1 MRTLMMTGTLTALT
15 FAGAIT
21 LNAQTPQ
28 APPPNPSAAPQA
40 QRPVSD
46 TQRATGNADQ
56 MITIAGCL
64 KEEKD
69 VPGLK
74 PSVAEKAGVTDD
86 YVLTNVKI
94 APGSAVSGIGVG
106 PMYEIEGISES
117 DLKKHVGHQVELMGR
132 IVQPSAGTPA
142 SVSDAPDFNAT
153 SLKMV
158 AATCPAAP

>member
-1 MRTLMMTGTLTALT
+1 MG
-15 FAGAIT
+15 
-21 LNAQTPQ
+21 
-28 APPPNPSAAPQA
+28 
-40 QRPVSD
+40 D
-46 TQRATGNADQ
+46 TQRTGNADQ
-56 MITIAGCL
+56 ALTIAGCL

-74 PSVAEKAGVTDD
+74 PNVAEKAGVTDD

-106 PMYEIEGISES
+106 PMYEIEGLPES

-132 IVQPSAGTPA
+132 IVPPTGTP
-142 SVSDAPDFNAT
+142 SITDAPDFKAT

-158 AATCPAAP
+158 AATCSAAQ

>member
-15 FAGAIT
+15 LVGSIS

-28 APPPNPSAAPQA
+28 TPPSNPAVTPQA
-40 QRPVSD
+40 ERPASD
-46 TQRATGNADQ
+46 SQRATGNADQ
-56 MITIAGCL
+56 AITITGCL

-74 PSVAEKAGVTDD
+74 PNPAEKAGVTDD

-94 APGSAVSGIGVG
+94 AAGSAVSGIGVG
-106 PMYEIEGISES
+106 TMYEVEGISEAE
-117 DLKKHVGHQVELMGR
+117 LKKHVGHQVELMGR
-132 IVQPSAGTPA
+132 IAQPMAGTTA
-142 SVSDAPDFNAT
+142 SATDAPDFNAT

-158 AATCPAAP
+158 AATCPAAQ

>member
-15 FAGAIT
+15 LAGAIS

-28 APPPNPSAAPQA
+28 VPASNPAVPPQA
-40 QRPVSD
+40 EKAVSD
-46 TQRATGNADQ
+46 VQRATGNAEQ
-56 MITIAGCL
+56 AITITGCL

-74 PSVAEKAGVTDD
+74 PNVAEKAGVTDD

-94 APGSAVSGIGVG
+94 AAGSAVSGIGVG
-106 PMYEIEGISES
+106 PMYEVEGIAES

-132 IVQPSAGTPA
+132 IAQATTGA
-142 SVSDAPDFNAT
+142 SVTDAPDFNAT

-158 AATCPAAP
+158 AATCSAAQ

>member
-1 MRTLMMTGTLTALT
+1 MRTLITTGTLTALT
-15 FAGAIT
+15 LAGAIT

-28 APPPNPSAAPQA
+28 APPPNPSAVPQA
-40 QRPVSD
+40 DRPASD
-46 TQRATGNADQ
+46 TQRASGNADQ
-56 MITIAGCL
+56 AITIAGCL

-106 PMYEIEGISES
+106 PMYEIEGIAEA
-117 DLKKHVGHQVELMGR
+117 DLKKHVGHQVELMGH
-132 IVQPSAGTPA
+132 IVPPSAGAAA
-142 SVSDAPDFNAT
+142 SITDAPDFKAT

-158 AATCPAAP
+158 AATCPAAQ

>member
-1 MRTLMMTGTLTALT
+1 MRKLMMTGTLTALAM
-15 FAGAIT
+15 AGAIT

-28 APPPNPSAAPQA
+28 APQAPSPAAPPQA
-40 QRPVSD
+40 SQPVSD
-46 TQRATGNADQ
+46 TQRTGNADQ
-56 MITIAGCL
+56 AITIVGCL

-74 PSVAEKAGVTDD
+74 PSAVEKAGVTDD

-106 PMYEIEGISES
+106 PMYEIEGLSES
-117 DLKKHVGHQVELMGR
+117 DLKMHVGHQVQLMGR
-132 IVQPSAGTPA
+132 IVQPAGPP
-142 SVSDAPDFNAT
+142 SVTDAPDFNAT

-158 AATCPAAP
+158 AATCAAAQ